1 MSASELINARLELG
15 HGRKGGAVARMKKLG
30 GLFIVREILFLTDAK
45 ADGRELTQNGR
56 RKKEEEHYQF
66 QREWTLKKIKN
77 KGMKTSLST
86 LSRGWEGGRGKRERW
101 SRDGAV

>member
-1 MSASELINARLELG
+1 M
-15 HGRKGGAVARMKKLG
+15 ARMKKLG

-45 ADGRELTQNGR
+45 ADGGELTQNGR
-56 RKKEEEHYQF
+56 RKKEEEHYRF

-86 LSRGWEGGRGKRERW
+86 LSRGWEGGRGKV
-101 SRDGAV
+101 RDGAGMEQSDNNQRREIAKVKFVVPGRG